1 MSDLQHLKW
10 RCRRGVKELD
20 VVFTRYLEDQFPTAS
35 EEEQNTFRELL
46 QIEDPTLFGML
57 VGSEPIENPQHAA
70 LLEKMRAGL

>member
-20 VVFTRYLEDQFPTAS
+20 VVFTRYLENQFPTAP
-35 EEEQNTFRELL
+35 EDEQTAFRELL
-46 QIEDPTLFGML
+46 QIEDPTLFAML
-57 VGSEPIENPQHAA
+57 IGSEPIENPQHAA